1 MRPGRYRSRYRLHR
15 RGSSAASKLR
25 HMESNDNQKLELVY
39 TLFCDDVRLEVGN
52 KLSYMGVFQTIVV
65 PQVPVW
71 LPKLAV
77 VNHWR
82 GAGAHLSEVR
92 VLMPDRQQ
100 ALVVSQPA
108 RFEITHGSA
117 DNISFF
123 VNVTFP
129 VSGEYWVQTLVDSN
143 LFEERGLIVS
153 DEQLIASSGEESA
166 SVN

>member
-1 MRPGRYRSRYRLHR
+1 
-15 RGSSAASKLR
+15 
-25 HMESNDNQKLELVY
+25 MEARQEPKLELVY
-39 TLFCDDVRLEVGN
+39 TILCDDVRLEVGN
-52 KLSYMGVFQTIVV
+52 KLSYMGVFQSIVV
-65 PQVPVW
+65 PQLPVW

-82 GAGAHLSEVR
+82 GEGVHLSEVR
-92 VLMPDRQQ
+92 ILMPDRQQ

-108 RFEITHGSA
+108 RFEINHGSA

-129 VSGEYWVQTLVDSN
+129 VAGDYLVQTLIDSN
-143 LFEERGLIVS
+143 LFDERVLVVS
-153 DEQLIASSGEESA
+153 DQQLIAPTEEASE

>member
-1 MRPGRYRSRYRLHR
+1 MDTSPET
-15 RGSSAASKLR
+15 KI
-25 HMESNDNQKLELVY
+25 ELVY

-52 KLSYMGVFQTIVV
+52 KLSYMGVFQNIIV
-65 PQVPVW
+65 PQLPVW

-82 GAGAHLSEVR
+82 GDGAHLSEVR
-92 VLMPDRQQ
+92 ILMPDRQQ

-108 RFEITHGSA
+108 RFEINHGSA

-129 VSGEYWVQTLVDSN
+129 DSGEYVVQTLVDSN
-143 LFEERGLIVS
+143 LCDERILIVS
-153 DEQLIASSGEESA
+153 DHQLIAPDNEGSEA
-166 SVN
+166 VN

>member
-1 MRPGRYRSRYRLHR
+1 MDLTQEKEQQ
-15 RGSSAASKLR
+15 A
-25 HMESNDNQKLELVY
+25 QLELVY

-52 KLSYMGVFQTIVV
+52 KLSYMGVFQNIVV
-65 PQVPVW
+65 PQLPVW

-82 GAGAHLSEVR
+82 GEGAHLSEVR
-92 VLMPDRQQ
+92 ILMPNRQE

-108 RFEITHGSA
+108 RFEITHDSA

-129 VSGEYWVQTLVDSN
+129 IAGEYLVQTLIDSN
-143 LFEERGLIVS
+143 LFEERVLIVS
-153 DEQLIASSGEESA
+153 DQQLIASEDEA
-166 SVN
+166 SEAVN

>member
-1 MRPGRYRSRYRLHR
+1 
-15 RGSSAASKLR
+15 
-25 HMESNDNQKLELVY
+25 MESTQEQKIELAY

-52 KLSYMGVFQTIVV
+52 KLSYMGVFQNIIV

-92 VLMPDRQQ
+92 ILMPDRQQ
-100 ALVVSQPA
+100 AFVGSQPA
-108 RFEITHGSA
+108 RFEISPGSA

-129 VSGEYWVQTLVDSN
+129 VAGEYWVQTLVDSN
-143 LFEERGLIVS
+143 LFEERGLVVS
-153 DEQLIASSGEESA
+153 DQQLIASSEEESE

>member
-1 MRPGRYRSRYRLHR
+1 M
-15 RGSSAASKLR
+15 AASQQTEY
-25 HMESNDNQKLELVY
+25 ESNLELAY
-39 TLFCDDVRLEVGN
+39 TLLCDDVRLEVGN
-52 KLSYMGVFQTIVV
+52 KLSYMGVFQNIIV
-65 PQVPVW
+65 PQLPVW

-82 GAGAHLSEVR
+82 GNGVHLSEVR
-92 VLMPDRQQ
+92 ILMPDRQQ

-108 RFEITHGSA
+108 RFEISQGSA

-129 VSGEYWVQTLVDSN
+129 IAGEYWVQTLVDST

-153 DEQLIASSGEESA
+153 DQQLIASAEEGSDA
-166 SVN
+166 VN

>member
-1 MRPGRYRSRYRLHR
+1 
-15 RGSSAASKLR
+15 
-25 HMESNDNQKLELVY
+25 MEIAEDQKLELVY

-52 KLSYMGVFQTIVV
+52 KLSYMGVFQNIIV
-65 PQVPVW
+65 PQLPVW

-92 VLMPDRQQ
+92 ILMPDRQQ

-108 RFEITHGSA
+108 RFEISHGSA

-129 VSGEYWVQTLVDSN
+129 VAGQYVVQTLVDSN
-143 LFEERGLIVS
+143 LFEERLLNVS
-153 DEQLIASSGEESA
+153 DQPLLAAAEEESEA
-166 SVN
+166 VN

>member
-1 MRPGRYRSRYRLHR
+1 
-15 RGSSAASKLR
+15 
-25 HMESNDNQKLELVY
+25 METTEDQKLELAY

-52 KLSYMGVFQTIVV
+52 KLSYMGVFQNIIV
-65 PQVPVW
+65 PQLPVW

-82 GAGAHLSEVR
+82 GDGAHLSEVR
-92 VLMPDRQQ
+92 ILMPDRQQ

-108 RFEITHGSA
+108 RFEISHGSA

-129 VSGEYWVQTLVDSN
+129 VAGQYVVQTLVDSN
-143 LFEERGLIVS
+143 LFEERLLNVS
-153 DEQLIASSGEESA
+153 DQQFIAPEESEA
-166 SVN
+166 VN

>member
-1 MRPGRYRSRYRLHR
+1 
-15 RGSSAASKLR
+15 
-25 HMESNDNQKLELVY
+25 METTQDQKLELAY

-52 KLSYMGVFQTIVV
+52 KLSYMGVFQNIIV
-65 PQVPVW
+65 PQLPVW

-82 GAGAHLSEVR
+82 GDGAHLSEVR
-92 VLMPDRQQ
+92 ILMPDRQQ

-108 RFEITHGSA
+108 RFEINHGSA

-129 VSGEYWVQTLVDSN
+129 VAGQYVVQTLVDSN
-143 LFEERGLIVS
+143 LFEERLLNVS
-153 DEQLIASSGEESA
+153 DQQFIAPEESEA
-166 SVN
+166 VN

>member
-1 MRPGRYRSRYRLHR
+1 
-15 RGSSAASKLR
+15 
-25 HMESNDNQKLELVY
+25 MESTQQQKQEPKLELAY
-39 TLFCDDVRLEVGN
+39 TLFCDDVRLEIGN
-52 KLSYMGVFQTIVV
+52 KLSYMGVFQSIVV
-65 PQVPVW
+65 PQLPVW

-82 GAGAHLSEVR
+82 GEGAHLSEVR
-92 VLMPDRQQ
+92 ILMPDRQQ

-129 VSGEYWVQTLVDSN
+129 VAGQYLVQTLVDSN
-143 LFEERGLIVS
+143 LYDERILVVA
-153 DEQLIASSGEESA
+153 DQLMAPAEEESEA
-166 SVN
+166 VN